1 MSIKAVLFDLDG
13 TLLKMDQDEF
23 VRMYFKYLAKHLA
36 PKGYEPDKLLKV
48 FWAGLGPED
57 FAEYGSYTACKDKG
71 VTRLEGKEYV
81 VQDGDIVHFRFAV

>member
-57 FAEYGSYTACKDKG
+57 FAEYGSGRATGNAEIFVDK
-71 VTRLEGKEYV
+71 LSDQQK
-81 VQDGDIVHFRFAV
+81 